1 MKLFKR
7 ALTLTILAIFTMY
20 SHAQSIDEIKKNSN
34 YIWGEGN
41 GTTMSDAEGEALRQM
56 SVQISVSVYNS
67 SYDEESNDNSVQKA
81 VLQSVSSAKFTNVQM
96 RVLEEEPNA
105 KVFCFMPR
113 SEVKKMFEKRANH
126 IANMVDAGKTAESRM
141 MIDEALRNYYWALVL
156 AKTTPEPVEIE
167 FNDKKGEATSLL
179 PIKIKSVLAMINAS
193 VDEIQDGKNLILG
206 FTYNGKPV
214 SSLNFKYNDGQS
226 IVGPIVARDGIG
238 EASMASIPADG
249 KLHLTYELRFRN
261 EVDPTD
267 SDIAGAFN
275 AGILPN
281 INSSVAIAIKNNS
294 KKKAAAPVLASA
306 EMLAAQP
313 TNDKRSIAMQN
324 ADNTDDLQQAV
335 LAVEAAIS
343 SNNPK
348 SAFNYFTPEGYTLFA
363 NLMAKNGKVTLV
375 GKAQSHNFI
384 IADGYIIGRATNIKR
399 QFRNGKAFM
408 EKLVYRFNP
417 ESRKIE
423 SVAFALTQRAEN
435 DIMNAAASWPEVSR
449 WAILNFMEDYQTAF
463 ALKRTDYINSIF
475 SDDAL
480 IITGTIL
487 KKLNNAERAFDRS
500 KSLDLGGP
508 KDIAYSQLSKTEYI
522 DRLRKIFST
531 REYVHLQFEDNVTR
545 MIDLPAING
554 INKGAAFG
562 IEIKQRYES
571 TGYSDDG
578 YLTMVFDTRGKLP
591 IIHVRLWQPDKN
603 NMMSLQEFISRF
615 NKQQSKIKL

>member
-1 MKLFKR
+1 
-7 ALTLTILAIFTMY
+7 MY

-105 KVFCFMPR
+105 KVFCFMSR

-306 EMLAAQP
+306 EILAAQP

-615 NKQQSKIKL
+615 NK

>member
-105 KVFCFMPR
+105 RVFCFMPR

-275 AGILPN
+275 AGLLPN

-306 EMLAAQP
+306 EILAAQP

-324 ADNTDDLQQAV
+324 ADNTDDLQKAV

-487 KKLNNAERAFDRS
+487 KKLDNAERAFDRS

-571 TGYSDDG
+571 TGYSDNG

-615 NKQQSKIKL
+615 NK

>member
-7 ALTLTILAIFTMY
+7 ALTLAILVIFTMY

-105 KVFCFMPR
+105 KVFCFMSR

-126 IANMVDAGKTAESRM
+126 IVNMVDAGKTAEGRM

-306 EMLAAQP
+306 EILAAQP

-324 ADNTDDLQQAV
+324 ADNTDDLQKAV

-375 GKAQSHNFI
+375 GKTQNHNFI

-487 KKLNNAERAFDRS
+487 KKLDNAERAFDRS

-615 NKQQSKIKL
+615 NK

>member
-105 KVFCFMPR
+105 KVFCFMSR

-126 IANMVDAGKTAESRM
+126 ITNMVDAGKTAESRM

-275 AGILPN
+275 AGLLPN
-281 INSSVAIAIKNNS
+281 INSSVAIAIKSNS

-324 ADNTDDLQQAV
+324 ADNTDDLQKAV

-375 GKAQSHNFI
+375 GKAQNHNFI

-487 KKLNNAERAFDRS
+487 KKLDNAERAFDRS

-615 NKQQSKIKL
+615 NK

>member
-281 INSSVAIAIKNNS
+281 INSSVAIAIKSNS

-335 LAVEAAIS
+335 LTVEAAIS

-615 NKQQSKIKL
+615 NK

>member
-96 RVLEEEPNA
+96 RVLDEEPNA
-105 KVFCFMPR
+105 KVFCFMSR

-126 IANMVDAGKTAESRM
+126 IVNMVDAGKTAEGRM

-306 EMLAAQP
+306 EILAAQP

-522 DRLRKIFST
+522 DRLRKIFNT

-615 NKQQSKIKL
+615 NK

>member
-41 GTTMSDAEGEALRQM
+41 GTTMSDAEAEALRQM

-105 KVFCFMPR
+105 KVFCFMSR
-113 SEVKKMFEKRANH
+113 SEVKKMFEKRASH

-306 EMLAAQP
+306 EILAAQP

-335 LAVEAAIS
+335 LAVESAIS

-348 SAFNYFTPEGYTLFA
+348 STFNYFTPEGYTLFA

-375 GKAQSHNFI
+375 GKAQNHNFI

-463 ALKRTDYINSIF
+463 ALKRIDYINSIF

-522 DRLRKIFST
+522 DRLRKIFNT

-615 NKQQSKIKL
+615 NK

>member
-126 IANMVDAGKTAESRM
+126 IVNMVDAGKTAESRM

-167 FNDKKGEATSLL
+167 FNDKTGEATSLL

-294 KKKAAAPVLASA
+294 KKKAAAPALASA

-522 DRLRKIFST
+522 DRLRKIFNT

-615 NKQQSKIKL
+615 NK

>member
-1 MKLFKR
+1 
-7 ALTLTILAIFTMY
+7 MY

-105 KVFCFMPR
+105 RVFCFMPR

-126 IANMVDAGKTAESRM
+126 IVNMVDAGKTAESRM

-294 KKKAAAPVLASA
+294 KKKAAAPALASA

-463 ALKRTDYINSIF
+463 ALKRIDYINSIF

-522 DRLRKIFST
+522 DRLRKIFNT

-615 NKQQSKIKL
+615 NK

>member
-1 MKLFKR
+1 
-7 ALTLTILAIFTMY
+7 MY

-105 KVFCFMPR
+105 KVFCFMSR

-126 IANMVDAGKTAESRM
+126 IVNMVDAGKTAESRM

-306 EMLAAQP
+306 EILAAQP

-531 REYVHLQFEDNVTR
+531 REYVHLLFEDNVTR

-615 NKQQSKIKL
+615 NK

>member
-7 ALTLTILAIFTMY
+7 ALILTILAIFTMY

-105 KVFCFMPR
+105 KVFCFMSR

-126 IANMVDAGKTAESRM
+126 IVNMVDAGKTAESRM

-281 INSSVAIAIKNNS
+281 INSSVAIAIKSNS
-294 KKKAAAPVLASA
+294 KKKAAAPVLASV

-480 IITGTIL
+480 IITGTLL

-615 NKQQSKIKL
+615 NK

>member
-126 IANMVDAGKTAESRM
+126 IVNMVDAGKTAESRM

-238 EASMASIPADG
+238 EASMASIPADR

-294 KKKAAAPVLASA
+294 KKKAAAPALASA

-324 ADNTDDLQQAV
+324 ADNTDDLQKAV

-463 ALKRTDYINSIF
+463 ALKRIDYINSIF

-522 DRLRKIFST
+522 DRLRKIFNT

-615 NKQQSKIKL
+615 NK

>member
-105 KVFCFMPR
+105 KVFCFMSR

-126 IANMVDAGKTAESRM
+126 IVNMVDAGKTAESRM

-294 KKKAAAPVLASA
+294 KKKAAAPALASA
-306 EMLAAQP
+306 EILAAQP

-463 ALKRTDYINSIF
+463 ALKRIDYINSIF

-522 DRLRKIFST
+522 DRLRKIFNT

-615 NKQQSKIKL
+615 NK

>member
-105 KVFCFMPR
+105 KVFCFMSR

-281 INSSVAIAIKNNS
+281 INSSVAIAIKSNS

-306 EMLAAQP
+306 EILAAQP

-348 SAFNYFTPEGYTLFA
+348 SAFNYFTPKGYTLFA

-615 NKQQSKIKL
+615 NK

>member
-126 IANMVDAGKTAESRM
+126 IVNMVDAGKTAESRM

-193 VDEIQDGKNLILG
+193 VKEIQDDKNIILD

-294 KKKAAAPVLASA
+294 KKKAAAPMLASA
-306 EMLAAQP
+306 EILAAQP

-399 QFRNGKAFM
+399 QFRNGKTFM

-463 ALKRTDYINSIF
+463 ALKRIDYINSIF

-615 NKQQSKIKL
+615 NK

>member
-105 KVFCFMPR
+105 KVFCFMSR

-126 IANMVDAGKTAESRM
+126 IVNMVDAGKTAESRM

-306 EMLAAQP
+306 EILAAQP
-313 TNDKRSIAMQN
+313 TNDKRSIAIQN

-335 LAVEAAIS
+335 LAVESAIS

-375 GKAQSHNFI
+375 GKAQNHNFI

-615 NKQQSKIKL
+615 NK

>member
-105 KVFCFMPR
+105 KVFCFMSR

-126 IANMVDAGKTAESRM
+126 IVNMVDAGKTAESRM

-193 VDEIQDGKNLILG
+193 VKEIQDDKNIILD

-487 KKLNNAERAFDRS
+487 KKLDNAERAFDRS

-615 NKQQSKIKL
+615 NK

>member
-20 SHAQSIDEIKKNSN
+20 SYAQSIDEIKKNSN

-105 KVFCFMPR
+105 RVFCFMPR

-126 IANMVDAGKTAESRM
+126 IVNMVDAGKTAESRM

-275 AGILPN
+275 AGLLPN
-281 INSSVAIAIKNNS
+281 INSSVAIAIKSNS
-294 KKKAAAPVLASA
+294 KKKAAAPALASA

-522 DRLRKIFST
+522 DRLRKIFNT

-615 NKQQSKIKL
+615 NK

>member
-113 SEVKKMFEKRANH
+113 SEVKKMFEKRASH

-281 INSSVAIAIKNNS
+281 INSSVAIAIKSNS

-306 EMLAAQP
+306 EILAAQP

-324 ADNTDDLQQAV
+324 ADNTDDLQKAV

-615 NKQQSKIKL
+615 NK

>member
-1 MKLFKR
+1 
-7 ALTLTILAIFTMY
+7 MY

-105 KVFCFMPR
+105 KVFCFMSR

-126 IANMVDAGKTAESRM
+126 IVNMVDAGKTAESRM

-294 KKKAAAPVLASA
+294 KKKAAAPALASA
-306 EMLAAQP
+306 EILAAQP

-408 EKLVYRFNP
+408 EKLAYRFNP

-615 NKQQSKIKL
+615 NK

>member
-1 MKLFKR
+1 MKLLKR

-126 IANMVDAGKTAESRM
+126 IVNMVDAGKTAESRM
-141 MIDEALRNYYWALVL
+141 MIDDALRNYYWALVL

-238 EASMASIPADG
+238 EASMASIPADR

-306 EMLAAQP
+306 EILAAQP

-463 ALKRTDYINSIF
+463 ALKRIDYINSIF

-615 NKQQSKIKL
+615 NK

>member
-1 MKLFKR
+1 MKLLKR

-105 KVFCFMPR
+105 KVFCFMSR

-126 IANMVDAGKTAESRM
+126 IVNMVDAGKTAEGRM

-193 VDEIQDGKNLILG
+193 VKEIQDDKNIILD

-487 KKLNNAERAFDRS
+487 KKLDNAERAFDRS

-615 NKQQSKIKL
+615 NK

>member
-105 KVFCFMPR
+105 RVFCFMPR

-126 IANMVDAGKTAESRM
+126 IVNMVDAGKTAESRM

-281 INSSVAIAIKNNS
+281 INSSVAIAIKSNS

-324 ADNTDDLQQAV
+324 ADNTDDLQKAV

-522 DRLRKIFST
+522 DRLRKIFNT

-615 NKQQSKIKL
+615 NK

>member
-281 INSSVAIAIKNNS
+281 INSSVAIAIKSNS

-324 ADNTDDLQQAV
+324 ADNTDDLQKAV

-348 SAFNYFTPEGYTLFA
+348 SAFSYFTPEGYTLFA

-463 ALKRTDYINSIF
+463 ALKRIDYINSIF

-615 NKQQSKIKL
+615 NK

>member
-105 KVFCFMPR
+105 KVFCFMSR

-281 INSSVAIAIKNNS
+281 INSSVAIAIKSNS

-375 GKAQSHNFI
+375 GKAQNHNFI

-487 KKLNNAERAFDRS
+487 KKLNNAERAFDHS

-522 DRLRKIFST
+522 DRLRKIFNT

-615 NKQQSKIKL
+615 NK

>member
-105 KVFCFMPR
+105 KVFCFMSR

-126 IANMVDAGKTAESRM
+126 ITNMVDAGKTAESRM

-214 SSLNFKYNDGQS
+214 SSLSFKYNDGQS

-306 EMLAAQP
+306 EILAAQP

-615 NKQQSKIKL
+615 NK

>member
-1 MKLFKR
+1 
-7 ALTLTILAIFTMY
+7 MY

-105 KVFCFMPR
+105 KVFCFMSR

-126 IANMVDAGKTAESRM
+126 IVNMVDAGKTAESRM

-294 KKKAAAPVLASA
+294 KKKAAAPALASA

-324 ADNTDDLQQAV
+324 ADNTDDLQKAV

-522 DRLRKIFST
+522 DRLRKIFNT

-615 NKQQSKIKL
+615 NK

>member
-126 IANMVDAGKTAESRM
+126 IVNMVDAGKTAESRM

-324 ADNTDDLQQAV
+324 ADNTDDLQKAV

-348 SAFNYFTPEGYTLFA
+348 SAFNYFTPEGYTLFT

-487 KKLNNAERAFDRS
+487 KKLNNTERAFDRS

-615 NKQQSKIKL
+615 NK

>member
-105 KVFCFMPR
+105 KVFCFMSR

-126 IANMVDAGKTAESRM
+126 ITNMVDAGKTAESRM

-281 INSSVAIAIKNNS
+281 INSSVVIAIKNNS

-306 EMLAAQP
+306 EILAAQP

-324 ADNTDDLQQAV
+324 ADNTDDLQKAV

-615 NKQQSKIKL
+615 NK

>member
-105 KVFCFMPR
+105 RVFCFMSR

-126 IANMVDAGKTAESRM
+126 IADMVDAGKTAESRM

-275 AGILPN
+275 AGLLPN

-306 EMLAAQP
+306 EILTAQP

-324 ADNTDDLQQAV
+324 ADNTDDLQKAV

-408 EKLVYRFNP
+408 EKLVYRFNS

-487 KKLNNAERAFDRS
+487 KKLDNAERVFDRS

-615 NKQQSKIKL
+615 NK

>member
-126 IANMVDAGKTAESRM
+126 IVNMVDAGKTAESRM

-281 INSSVAIAIKNNS
+281 INSSVAITIKSNS

-306 EMLAAQP
+306 EILAAQP

-324 ADNTDDLQQAV
+324 ADNTDDLQKAV
-335 LAVEAAIS
+335 LAVEVAIS

-522 DRLRKIFST
+522 DRLRKIFNT

-615 NKQQSKIKL
+615 NK

>member
-105 KVFCFMPR
+105 KVFCFMSR
-113 SEVKKMFEKRANH
+113 SEVKKMFEKRASH
-126 IANMVDAGKTAESRM
+126 ITNMVDAGKTAESRM

-261 EVDPTD
+261 EVAPTD

-281 INSSVAIAIKNNS
+281 INSSVAIAIKSNS

-306 EMLAAQP
+306 EILAAQP

-343 SNNPK
+343 TNNPK

-531 REYVHLQFEDNVTR
+531 REYVHLLFEDNVTR

-615 NKQQSKIKL
+615 NK

>member
-41 GTTMSDAEGEALRQM
+41 GPTMSDAEGEALRQM

-193 VDEIQDGKNLILG
+193 VKEIQDDKNIILD

-294 KKKAAAPVLASA
+294 KKKAAAPMLASA
-306 EMLAAQP
+306 EILAAQP

-324 ADNTDDLQQAV
+324 ADNTDDLQKAV

-615 NKQQSKIKL
+615 NK

>member
-105 KVFCFMPR
+105 RVFCFMPR

-126 IANMVDAGKTAESRM
+126 IVNMVDAGKTAESRM

-281 INSSVAIAIKNNS
+281 INSSVAIAIKSNS

-306 EMLAAQP
+306 EILAAQP
-313 TNDKRSIAMQN
+313 TNDKHSIAMQN
-324 ADNTDDLQQAV
+324 ADNTDDLQKAV

-463 ALKRTDYINSIF
+463 ALKRTNYINSIF

-487 KKLNNAERAFDRS
+487 KKLDNAERAFDRS

-615 NKQQSKIKL
+615 NK

>member
-126 IANMVDAGKTAESRM
+126 IVNMVDAGKTAESRM

-281 INSSVAIAIKNNS
+281 INSSVAIAIKSNS
-294 KKKAAAPVLASA
+294 KKKAAAPMLASA

-324 ADNTDDLQQAV
+324 ADNTDDLQKAV

-363 NLMAKNGKVTLV
+363 NLMEKNGKVTLV

-522 DRLRKIFST
+522 DRLRKIFNT

-615 NKQQSKIKL
+615 NK

>member
-81 VLQSVSSAKFTNVQM
+81 VLKSVSSAKFTNVQM

-105 KVFCFMPR
+105 RVFCFMPR
-113 SEVKKMFEKRANH
+113 SEVKKMFEKRASH
-126 IANMVDAGKTAESRM
+126 ITNMVDAGKTAESRM

-615 NKQQSKIKL
+615 NK

>member
-126 IANMVDAGKTAESRM
+126 IVNMVDAGKTAESRM

-306 EMLAAQP
+306 EILAAQP

-343 SNNPK
+343 TNNPK

-423 SVAFALTQRAEN
+423 SMAFALTQRAEN

-615 NKQQSKIKL
+615 NK

>member
-7 ALTLTILAIFTMY
+7 ALTLAILVIFTMY

-105 KVFCFMPR
+105 KVFCFMSR

-126 IANMVDAGKTAESRM
+126 IVNMVDAGKTAEGRM

-306 EMLAAQP
+306 EILAAQP

-324 ADNTDDLQQAV
+324 ADNTDDLQKAV

-375 GKAQSHNFI
+375 GKAQNHNFI

-487 KKLNNAERAFDRS
+487 KKLDNAERVFDRS

-615 NKQQSKIKL
+615 NK

>member
-126 IANMVDAGKTAESRM
+126 IVNMVDAGKTAESRM

-281 INSSVAIAIKNNS
+281 INSSVAIAIKSNS

-306 EMLAAQP
+306 EILAAQP

-522 DRLRKIFST
+522 DRLRKIFNT

-615 NKQQSKIKL
+615 NK

>member
-105 KVFCFMPR
+105 KVFCFMSR

-275 AGILPN
+275 AGLLPN

-294 KKKAAAPVLASA
+294 KKKAAAPALASA

-324 ADNTDDLQQAV
+324 ADNTDDLQKAV

-375 GKAQSHNFI
+375 GKAQNHNFI

-423 SVAFALTQRAEN
+423 SVAFALAQRAEN

-615 NKQQSKIKL
+615 NK